1 MQSIKNV
8 YTRKMS
14 GIANLQDESEI
25 MYNLLETEAE
35 GRKMYG
41 IQLICRSRAAK
52 RTDELPEIAPS
63 EKNIRDLLTLLYENA
78 IMIDVWRDIVSDVV
92 LRDLI

>member
-41 IQLICRSRAAK
+41 
-52 RTDELPEIAPS
+52 
-63 EKNIRDLLTLLYENA
+63 
-78 IMIDVWRDIVSDVV
+78 
-92 LRDLI
+92 